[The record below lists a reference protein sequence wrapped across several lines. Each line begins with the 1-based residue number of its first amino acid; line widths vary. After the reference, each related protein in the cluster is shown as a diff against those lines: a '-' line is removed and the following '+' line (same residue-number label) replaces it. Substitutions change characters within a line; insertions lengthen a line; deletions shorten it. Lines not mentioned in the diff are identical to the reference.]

1 MKKSKL
7 KDRAA
12 GCLAGVAIG
21 DAMGMPTQF
30 MAPEEIESEF
40 GWIDGFVAAP
50 SWHPYSEH
58 PAGSVTDD
66 TQQTL
71 ALADKL
77 LETGDHLTPE
87 STAEALLDWAK
98 GRGLLDTDFIGPSTG
113 RALKRIDA
121 GGSPERS
128 GFKGHTNGASMRIGS
143 IGIVNPLLNPEAE
156 KELIKDVRAVCKPTH
171 NTPIAISGATAVAG
185 AIAQGISGSSD
196 VDIIVETGE
205 RLGKKSYR
213 EAKDQLPSPA
223 EVDEEMILEVLSGR
237 TSPCLKER
245 IEFAIEAVRGED
257 RKKLPRRLYDLVG
270 TGVNTIETVPAAF
283 ALLAATGGEPD
294 EAVRLAANAGGDTD
308 TLGAITGGMAGART
322 GLSGFPEEY
331 LEKVETVN
339 DLNIELYAEKL
350 VELRLKRGEG

>member
-1 MKKSKL
+1 MERSEL
-7 KDRAA
+7 ENRAA

-21 DAMGMPTQF
+21 DAMGLPTQF
-30 MAPEEIESEF
+30 LTPEEIESEF

-50 SWHPYSEH
+50 SWHPYSDH

-77 LETGDHLTPE
+77 LETGDPLTPAA
-87 STAEALLDWAK
+87 TAEALLDWAK

-113 RALKRIDA
+113 RALKKIDA
-121 GGSPERS
+121 GGKPERS
-128 GFKGHTNGASMRIGS
+128 GFKGHTNGASMRISS
-143 IGIVNPLLNPEAE
+143 IGIVNPLLNSESE

-185 AIAQGISGSSD
+185 AIAQGILGTSD
-196 VDIIVETGE
+196 VDTIVETGK
-205 RLGKKSYR
+205 RLGKKSYH

-223 EVDEEMILEVLSGR
+223 EVNEKMILEVLSGR
-237 TSPCLKER
+237 TSPSLKER
-245 IEFAIEAVRGED
+245 IELAVEAVRGED
-257 RKKLPRRLYDLVG
+257 RKNLPRRLYNLVG

-283 ALLAATGGEPD
+283 ALVAVTEGEPV

-308 TLGAITGGMAGART
+308 TLGAIAGGISGAYT
-322 GLSGFPEEY
+322 GLSGFTEEF
-331 LEKVETVN
+331 LRKIEVVN
-339 DLNIELYAEKL
+339 NLNIEQYARRLVKL
-350 VELRLKRGEG
+350 VDLGG